1 MKKVLI
7 FLYVIAFYFVVFSGE
22 ANTLNLKIEDGP
34 IENLGAMFLLIAS
47 ILYFLCFKRSSRLEK
62 DAGGTQ
68 SKKKYIYIF
77 FAVLFFIGFG
87 EEISWGQRLVG
98 WETPQF
104 LQEINGQKETNIHNL
119 KVLDKGILRPD
130 VLFFLFWFSY
140 CLILPLVDKYFVES
154 RKYTSRFGLPVPP
167 LWIGYLLLTNF
178 LIYLIPQFFSSDWRR
193 TYYIDSAFR
202 EIMESNASFVFAVL
216 AFHELKKQLSLSIK
230 G

>member
-1 MKKVLI
+1 VKRVLI
-7 FLYVIAFYFVVFSGE
+7 FLYVIAFYFVVFSGD
-22 ANTLNLKIEDGP
+22 ATTHDLRVEDGP

-47 ILYFLCFKRSSRLEK
+47 ILYGVCFLRSSRLEK
-62 DAGGTQ
+62 DTGSTQ
-68 SKKKYIYIF
+68 SKKNYIYLF
-77 FAVLFFIGFG
+77 FTVLFFIGFG

-98 WETPQF
+98 WETPQLF
-104 LQEINGQKETNIHNL
+104 QEINGQKETNIHNL

-178 LIYLIPQFFSSDWRR
+178 IIYLIPQFFSSDWKS
-193 TYYIDSAFR
+193 TYNINAAFR

-216 AFHELKKQLSLSIK
+216 AFHELKNQSVAKNES
-230 G
+230 